1 MDLPQLTPR
10 RPYLLRAFYEW
21 LLDNQLTP
29 HLVVDVTLQD
39 VQVPMEYAR
48 DGQIVLNIAPRAV
61 GNLELANDEVR
72 FNARFGG
79 VPRQVS
85 VPLAAV
91 LAIYARENGAGTMFE
106 PEAAYDE
113 DVASLNDDDND
124 ASGFESETVMSVIDG
139 DKPDN
144 GDDNDPDD
152 TPPPPRG
159 GRNKKTGPFGPVLFS
174 GFGISKTARWWLPY
188 SPQILLPS
196 GLLYVLPLQRAIRRQ
211 YLMSQQLQRLWV
223 TPRGQA

>member
-1 MDLPQLTPR
+1 MDLSQLTPR

-29 HLVVDVTLQD
+29 HLVVDVTLPG

-79 VPRQVS
+79 IPRQVS

-91 LAIYARENGAGTMFE
+91 LAIYARENGAGIMNDE
-106 PEAAYDE
+106 EASA
-113 DVASLNDDDND
+113 DN
-124 ASGFESETVMSVIDG
+124 ETVMSVIDG
-139 DKPDN
+139 DKPDH
-144 GDDNDPDD
+144 DDDTHPDD
-152 TPPPPRG
+152 EPPQPPRG
-159 GRNKKTGPFGPVLFS
+159 GRPALRVVK
-174 GFGISKTARWWLPY
+174 
-188 SPQILLPS
+188 
-196 GLLYVLPLQRAIRRQ
+196 
-211 YLMSQQLQRLWV
+211 
-223 TPRGQA
+223 

>member
-1 MDLPQLTPR
+1 MTVEMSQLSPR

-29 HLVVDVTLQD
+29 HLVVDVTLPG

-106 PEAAYDE
+106 PESAYDE
-113 DVASLNDDDND
+113 DAISLNDEEGGVG
-124 ASGFESETVMSVIDG
+124 SESETVMSVIDG
-139 DKPDN
+139 DKSDRE
-144 GDDNDPDD
+144 DDNDPDD
-152 TPPPPRG
+152 DPPPRG
-159 GRNKKTGPFGPVLFS
+159 DVRHCAL
-174 GFGISKTARWWLPY
+174 
-188 SPQILLPS
+188 
-196 GLLYVLPLQRAIRRQ
+196 
-211 YLMSQQLQRLWV
+211 
-223 TPRGQA
+223 